1 MILGIGNDLIDVR
14 RVEKTI
20 ERYGERF
27 IRRIFTPEEQAL
39 ASKRAKP
46 AATYAKRF
54 AAKEACA
61 KALGTGMN
69 RGVTFHDIGVVNLPS
84 GQPALQLTG
93 GALARLGAIT
103 PPGSKAILHL
113 SISDDLPLAQAIVVI
128 EARPA

>member
-27 IRRIFTPEEQAL
+27 IRRIFTPE
-39 ASKRAKP
+39 
-46 AATYAKRF
+46 
-54 AAKEACA
+54 
-61 KALGTGMN
+61 ALGTGMN